1 MLFRPDRRTC
11 IAQTMPQP
19 ILGHHLLPDHAE
31 QTKFRERVKKL
42 PGSPRESAIVSLG
55 SILDAVLVLAPNL
68 DPDRLMYLSRWN
80 SLSRRLSRIS
90 RHGRVHLDRA
100 RAAREIALRTN
111 YYGTVEPEIHSAG
124 SLRRQMWD
132 HSLLSSCRRKH
143 FLLRLLKNEKKAQH
157 PVRHRCRRE
166 TVLQPLQTIATHSNT
181 QPCRSCERIS
191 RSSGTPTFCTG
202 LG

>member
-68 DPDRLMYLSRWN
+68 DPDRLVYCHDGTLSFS
-80 SLSRRLSRIS
+80 SLESDIS
-90 RHGRVHLDRA
+90 
-100 RAAREIALRTN
+100 TW
-111 YYGTVEPEIHSAG
+111 SC
-124 SLRRQMWD
+124 
-132 HSLLSSCRRKH
+132 SS
-143 FLLRLLKNEKKAQH
+143 
-157 PVRHRCRRE
+157 
-166 TVLQPLQTIATHSNT
+166 
-181 QPCRSCERIS
+181 
-191 RSSGTPTFCTG
+191 
-202 LG
+202 